1 MGEEVVEFGAAGGKV
16 QVDVDSAE
24 VRGEGAFEV
33 GGAGGGG
40 GRCLIGVVGWVVVL
54 V

>member
-1 MGEEVVEFGAAGGKV
+1 MSHAFVGEVEKWDEVGEEVVEFGAAGGKV

-33 GGAGGGG
+33 GGAGA
-40 GRCLIGVVGWVVVL
+40 
-54 V
+54 